1 MFRRAAPYLAYLYL
15 SLVKWT
21 TRLETLGEE
30 KRALLRAK
38 NQRFIYAFWHNQ
50 QMFFTTSHRGDN
62 LSVLVSLSRDGEM
75 IAKVMSLSKIRAS
88 RGSSSK
94 NASAALKEMMRLTEE
109 GWDLGITPD
118 GPKGP
123 KEEVKRGGVF
133 LAQKLG
139 IPILPTANFLS
150 RKIVLRRSWDQYQ
163 VPLPCGRAAIAYGKP
178 VWVGPDDDL
187 DLKAR
192 ELAEELSRASL
203 EAQDRVQ
210 SSVAG
215 FRVKGV
221 LFLENLLFAPLAL
234 FFIFKFL
241 FSSRRRI
248 LLGLKDE
255 IKERLGFVNLARK
268 KDSLPHPLIWVHA
281 SSAGEV
287 SSVEPLIGLIKAQ
300 YPQFLIAM
308 TSTNAQ
314 GKIRAQKL
322 NLADFHLMAPL
333 DFFPAVRRFLRRA
346 RPDALILVET
356 ELWPHLIALPFSR
369 KIPVILVSAALSQ
382 RSFWRYQKLSF
393 LVKPFL
399 KRIALIAVQ
408 TDADA
413 ERFKKLGA
421 DPEKV
426 FVSGSL
432 KYDRNRE
439 RDHSLAQ
446 EALQTL
452 NWAKERFWVAAST
465 HLKEEEIL
473 IESFLQLRQKGG
485 GLKLVIAP
493 RHIERVRELE
503 ELLQKKGVSF
513 IAYSKMK
520 NEVPQERDC
529 LILDRLGILAG
540 FYRGAVLTFV
550 GGTLIPMGGHSLIE
564 PALEKSPVAFGPSV
578 DSSAELA
585 RVLVSKG
592 AGFELRD
599 AESLTSCLNLLA
611 EDSVRLSQAR
621 EAAQSSAQGFCGA
634 STRTLEALKK
644 RRLTPFL

>member
-1 MFRRAAPYLAYLYL
+1 MFRWAAPYLAYLYL

-21 TRLETLGEE
+21 TRLEILGEE
-30 KRALLRAK
+30 KRALLRSK

-139 IPILPTANFLS
+139 VPILPTANFLS

-178 VWVGPDDDL
+178 IWVGPDDDL
-187 DLKAR
+187 DLKAK
-192 ELAEELSRASL
+192 ELAKELSAASL

-215 FRVKGV
+215 FRVQGV

-234 FFIFKFL
+234 FFLLKFL

-248 LLGLKDE
+248 LLGFKDE
-255 IKERLGFVNLARK
+255 IKERLGFVKFGRER
-268 KDSLPHPLIWVHA
+268 DSLAHPLIWVHA

-287 SSVEPLIGLIKAQ
+287 SSVEPLIRLIKAE
-300 YPQFLIAM
+300 YPRFLIAM

-322 NLADFHLMAPL
+322 NLADFPLMAPL
-333 DFFPAVRRFLRRA
+333 DFFPAVRRFLNRA
-346 RPDALILVET
+346 RPKALILVET

-369 KIPVILVSAALSQ
+369 KIPVILASAALSE

-393 LVKPFL
+393 FVRPFL
-399 KRIALIAVQ
+399 KRIALVAAQ
-408 TDADA
+408 TDEDA
-413 ERFKKLGA
+413 ERFKKLGV
-421 DPEKV
+421 DPAKV

-432 KYDRNRE
+432 KYDRRIE
-439 RDHSLAQ
+439 PGHSAQ
-446 EALQTL
+446 EVFQTL
-452 NWAKERFWVAAST
+452 NWGNARFWVAAST

-473 IESFLQLRQKGG
+473 IEAFLQVRQKGG
-485 GLKLVIAP
+485 DLKLVIAP
-493 RHIERVRELE
+493 RHVERARELE

-513 IAYSKMK
+513 ISYSKIG
-520 NEVPQERDC
+520 NEISQGRDC
-529 LILDRLGILAG
+529 LVLDRLGILAG

-550 GGTLIPMGGHSLIE
+550 GGTLIPLGGHSLIE

-578 DSSAELA
+578 NSSAELA

-592 AGFELRD
+592 AGFEVRD
-599 AESLTSCLNLLA
+599 VESLASCLNLLA
-611 EDSVRLSQAR
+611 ENSERLSQAR
-621 EAAQSSAQGFCGA
+621 EAAQFSAQGFRGA
-634 STRTLEALKK
+634 SARTLEALKK